1 MVSSCLLDLFTP
13 LLVGALI
20 LVGSSEID
28 NLRVF
33 VLRTHDGSI
42 ARSDLFEQ
50 NDGESGDT
58 SKRGTFR
65 GYLNLIKI

>member
-33 VLRTHDGSI
+33 FLRTHDGLI
-42 ARSDLFEQ
+42 VRSDLF
-50 NDGESGDT
+50 
-58 SKRGTFR
+58 
-65 GYLNLIKI
+65 